1 MTVIA
6 ASGTDTALAAK
17 VETSTIPTVFEAA
30 VDPIEVGLVASLS
43 RPGGN
48 ITGVTNLGVAV
59 VSKGLEFMH
68 ELVPTATIMALLIN
82 PTNTR
87 IADRVSRDVQATAR
101 TLGLQLHVLHARNEL
116 DIETVFSTL
125 VQLRAGGLVIGPDV
139 FFLSQ
144 SEHLAALR
152 SVTRCQRST

>member
-1 MTVIA
+1 
-6 ASGTDTALAAK
+6 
-17 VETSTIPTVFEAA
+17 
-30 VDPIEVGLVASLS
+30 
-43 RPGGN
+43 
-48 ITGVTNLGVAV
+48 
-59 VSKGLEFMH
+59 MH

-101 TLGLQLHVLHARNEL
+101 TLGLQLHVLNASTEL
-116 DIETVFSTL
+116 DFETVFSTV